1 MGKTTLQTTTLGRAT
16 TLQHQAENA
25 LAFMIRYKGMIALPE
40 SDIQALSKMRT
51 FSTTVLN
58 EISVIAGNDGKF
70 SSINFFNFNGFQE
83 SVPEILT
90 SNDITVDGKTIPAA
104 PPEFQ
109 KAWVN
114 ISPIVGKRRNA
125 SDPVYVT
132 DIPRLQQLVIRALL
146 SMSYN
151 DSDRWLEPKLSV
163 FIIESYSMTIA
174 SQLQIAFNLNFDEVR
189 VVQTV
194 FALYYAQLL
203 SGSSEDIV
211 KGWPLLINRC
221 AFLGSQ
227 SEIDEKLTAIDSY
240 LGEDHT
246 LDISRCIG
254 FIRQN
259 GPARMGNFDNKV
271 FFQMFSRS
279 SVESQAML
287 YALDYPP
294 YWVYLILKTLS
305 NDKNPILAVAFRVT
319 NLKKKAMLFAADL
332 KTSRTFIP
340 EINRNVQ

>member
-16 TLQHQAENA
+16 TVQHQAESA
-25 LAFMIRYKGMIALPE
+25 LSFLIRYKSMIALPE
-40 SDIQALSKMRT
+40 SEVQNLSKMRT

-58 EISVIAGNDGKF
+58 EMSVIAGNDGKF

-90 SNDITVDGKTIPAA
+90 NNDITIDGKTIPAA

-125 SDPVYVT
+125 SDPIYVT

-151 DSDRWLEPKLSV
+151 DSDRWLDAKLSS

-174 SQLQIAFNLNFDEVR
+174 SQLQIAFNLNFDEMR
-189 VVQTV
+189 VVQAI

-203 SGSSEDIV
+203 TGSSEDV
-211 KGWPLLINRC
+211 STNWPILINRC
-221 AFLGSQ
+221 SFLGSQ
-227 SEIDEKLTAIDSY
+227 AEISDKLNMIDAY
-240 LGEDHT
+240 VGTDRK
-246 LDISRCIG
+246 LDINRCIG

-259 GPARMGNFDNKV
+259 GPPRMANFDSKM

-305 NDKNPILAVAFRVT
+305 NDKNPILAVTFRVT
-319 NLKKKAMLFAADL
+319 DLKKKAMLFASDL

-340 EINRNVQ
+340 EINRNAQ